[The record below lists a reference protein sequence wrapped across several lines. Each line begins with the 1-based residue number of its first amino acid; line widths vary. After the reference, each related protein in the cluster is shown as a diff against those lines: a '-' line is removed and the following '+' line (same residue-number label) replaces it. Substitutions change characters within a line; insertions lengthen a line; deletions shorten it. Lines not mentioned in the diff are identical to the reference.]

1 MSDNPKGK
9 SAAEDAASAPKPEM
23 GTLETLDA
31 RTLQARLELG
41 DNASIDLLKQVMK
54 TNPPADERRRRY
66 AEKLMM
72 YALETRD
79 ADAAQIA
86 AAVMDADS
94 AVDTALWSRLEA
106 ELQTQPDA
114 VYAFIRA
121 RLGEGGDAPSRW
133 LMRLRAAGKASL
145 QVAIS
150 DGDAETVLN
159 WLRLIAREP
168 AAYGLSD
175 LLSQGLLAAR
185 DRAVNEPMLARG
197 IVALAIK
204 RDVTAA
210 QAFLNDSALLSALP
224 NHLGTGLRDY
234 TGDALAIMQAHGA
247 EVFSAVLARA
257 ARAAKPDMFTAAV
270 VEQVWAV
277 FHGSGSLNYLPGHAP
292 ADILAEWAQTGAN
305 WLSDEALRM
314 ILSLAL
320 RDRED
325 DYFLT
330 LARRLSGQDRFLSI
344 TADAFIGAER
354 GANDALTLINALLTS
369 GDLTQQEAVE
379 LMVLLL
385 SAWDW
390 SRAALPIMSAIARIA
405 QAHPNVSAPADVWWR
420 LLEIAAELR
429 EEPLGRVAL
438 RRLSADLDDLED
450 DGALTEAML
459 RMQPLVAWNPALRAG
474 LMAWWRGFARVQPPA
489 RLQRL
494 DKLFEGKKSLD
505 DLRAALNTV
514 IAFRRMLGKRTL
526 KTFTE
531 DLDTAFR
538 ILQGMSEAF
547 DPSVRRTVAFDPAVI
562 REELDSRRG
571 ELTEAELKILTNTL
585 KELAT
590 LIAELGDNRSKASL
604 MRRGEDI
611 DRQLITGEQTPH
623 SAVDSLKWMA
633 GYLSGAQSAAADAE
647 S

>member
-9 SAAEDAASAPKPEM
+9 TAAGDGDPAPKPEM

-41 DNASIDLLKQVMK
+41 DNASIDLLKQIMK
-54 TNPPADERRRRY
+54 TNPPTDERRRY
-66 AEKLMM
+66 AEKLIIF
-72 YALETRD
+72 ALETRD
-79 ADAAQIA
+79 MDAAQIA
-86 AAVMDADS
+86 AGVMDADS
-94 AVDTALWSRLEA
+94 ADDTALWSRLEA
-106 ELQTQPDA
+106 ELHTQPDA

-121 RLGEGGDAPSRW
+121 RLGEGDDAPARW
-133 LMRLRAAGKASL
+133 LTRLRAAGMAAL
-145 QVAIS
+145 HVAIS

-168 AAYGLSD
+168 TAYDLGA

-185 DRAVNEPMLARG
+185 ERAVTEPMLARG
-197 IVALAIK
+197 IIALAIK
-204 RDVTAA
+204 RDVSVA
-210 QAFLNDSALLSALP
+210 QTFLNDATLLAALP

-234 TGDALAIMQAHGA
+234 TGDALAIMQVHGA
-247 EVFSAVLARA
+247 EVFATVLARA

-270 VEQVWAV
+270 VEQVWAA
-277 FHGSGSLNYLPGHAP
+277 FHGSASLNYLPDHAP
-292 ADILAEWAQTGAN
+292 ADVLAEWSQTGAS
-305 WLSDEALRM
+305 WLSADALRM
-314 ILSLAL
+314 LLSLAL

-330 LARRLSGQDRFLSI
+330 LVRRLTGQDRFLSI
-344 TADAFIGAER
+344 TADAFISAER
-354 GANDALTLINALLTS
+354 GASESLTLINALLTS
-369 GDLTQQEAVE
+369 GDVSQQEAVE
-379 LMVLLL
+379 LMVLML

-390 SRAALPIMSAIARIA
+390 SRTALPMMSAIARIA

-438 RRLSADLDDLED
+438 RRLTADLDDSDD
-450 DGALTEAML
+450 DGALTEALL
-459 RMQPLVAWNPALRAG
+459 RIQPLVAWNPALRAG
-474 LMAWWRGFARVQPPA
+474 LLAWWRGFARAQPPA

-494 DKLFEGKKSLD
+494 DKLFDGKKTLD
-505 DLRAALNTV
+505 ELRAALNMV
-514 IAFRRMLGKRTL
+514 IAFRRMLGKRSL

-547 DPSVRRTVAFDPAVI
+547 DPSPRRPAAFDSAVI
-562 REELDSRRG
+562 RDELDSRRA
-571 ELTEAELKILTNTL
+571 ELTDAELKILTNTL
-585 KELAT
+585 KELAS
-590 LIAELGDNRSKASL
+590 LIAELGDNRSKATI

-633 GYLSGAQSAAADAE
+633 GYLSGAQSDDADDE